1 MSILEAT
8 MQKLQRDNA
17 NEIVAIVDVNDGDY
31 EVVVTPIKSWAG
43 DHQRET
49 TQIQAAIVLK
59 TLFGD
64 DGGLRDRYDDDS
76 LFAGAI
82 KAQSDYMTNNG
93 SDLSHQDVN
102 DLIRE
107 IMPECVMFPNGH
119 TLEDVYAIIDGVKY
133 TIPVVTDAEI
143 SDILETWHTI
153 YMAK

>member
-31 EVVVTPIKSWAG
+31 EIGITPIKPWGG

-64 DGGLRDRYDDDS
+64 EDGLRDRYDDDS
-76 LFAGAI
+76 LFSEAI
-82 KAQSDYMTNNG
+82 KAQSDYMAANG

-102 DLIRE
+102 ALIRE

-143 SDILETWHTI
+143 SVILETWDSI
-153 YMAK
+153 YAAK